1 MGGAGADP
9 SCPRGPPCTPV
20 GGPGRAIPSGVG
32 QRVSRRAA
40 LRLSALGISALGISA
55 LGLSALG
62 VSAAGSVLARR
73 GPALAPPLDEG
84 LPPRAVVVVPA
95 AGSGEAPALQPVPGT
110 VRGTGTRWAPMAARA
125 LADLRALDGPFPLV
139 VDTADHRTVSAG
151 IAGAAIAAWRPAW
164 RHVWPRDASFV
175 VAALT
180 TSGEPARAG
189 RVLDFLAR
197 VAPADGRWQARY
209 LPDGSGRA
217 PDGRGV
223 QADSAG
229 WVCWAVWS
237 HTVAHTVTRSRADPA
252 DRPARRPARQ
262 QGGPNGGW
270 AGPADVRRWWPMLAT
285 SADRMASSL
294 DGSGEPPPS
303 PDYWEVHAD
312 RVTLE
317 TVTALLV
324 GLRSA
329 TALASALGRTDA
341 AARWSV
347 AAGRVAGTLR
357 EAWAPRG
364 YPRTLPRGGADAA
377 VGLLAAFAPD
387 LPGLPAAVT
396 AAAGALALPNGG
408 VRPGEDWPHDDGI
421 AWTPEVAMLALGA
434 ARTDARAAGARLDWL
449 DRHRAPSG
457 ALPEKVAAD
466 GSPSSVA
473 PLGWSSALVLLAL
486 QSVSA
491 APVVPPA

>member
-1 MGGAGADP
+1 MV
-9 SCPRGPPCTPV
+9 R
-20 GGPGRAIPSGVG
+20 
-32 QRVSRRAA
+32 RVSRR
-40 LRLSALGISALGISA
+40 SA

-62 VSAAGSVLARR
+62 ITGLGVSALGAAGSVHADRG

-84 LPPRAVVVVPA
+84 LPPPA
-95 AGSGEAPALQPVPGT
+95 AVASSTGGSEPGVPPRSPAQSVP
-110 VRGTGTRWAPMAARA
+110 GTGTRWAAMAARA

-139 VDTADHRTVSAG
+139 PDTADHRTVSAG

-175 VAALT
+175 AAALT
-180 TSGEPARAG
+180 ASGEQARAG

-237 HTVAHTVTRSRADPA
+237 HSVAGARATTARTSARPADPG
-252 DRPARRPARQ
+252 RPV
-262 QGGPNGGW
+262 
-270 AGPADVRRWWPMLAT
+270 PADPQRWWPVVEA

-294 DGSGEPPPS
+294 GASGEPPPS
-303 PDYWEVHAD
+303 PDHWEVRAD

-317 TVTALLV
+317 TMTALLV

-329 TALASALGRTDA
+329 TAVARALGRADA

-347 AAGRVAGTLR
+347 AAGRLAAVLR
-357 EAWAPRG
+357 EDWAPRG

-387 LPGLPAAVT
+387 LPDLPVAVT
-396 AAAGALALPNGG
+396 AAAGALTLPNGG

-434 ARTDARAAGARLDWL
+434 ARTGARAAAAGLDWL
-449 DRHRAPSG
+449 DRHRTPSG
-457 ALPEKVAAD
+457 AVPEKVAAD

-473 PLGWSSALVLLAL
+473 PLGWSSALVLLTLVA
-486 QSVSA
+486 VST
-491 APVVPPA
+491 APVVPPP